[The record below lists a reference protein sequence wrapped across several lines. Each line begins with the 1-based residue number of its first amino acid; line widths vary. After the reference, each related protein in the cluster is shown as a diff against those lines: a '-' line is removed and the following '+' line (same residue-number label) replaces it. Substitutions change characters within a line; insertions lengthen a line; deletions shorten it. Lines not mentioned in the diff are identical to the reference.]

1 MKNPDIFGQAVLDF
15 YHQNQPENILVHSED
30 FDDDEI
36 PTDYLFRSYEEMP
49 PLEQKALQFANGKIL
64 DVGSCAGS
72 HSLYLQQKNKE
83 VKAID
88 VSEGVIEVCR
98 LRGVENAEVQDF
110 FNLKDEKFDTILMLM
125 NGSGIVGKLKNLTHF
140 FKHAKTLL
148 KPDGKILIDSSDLRY
163 LFEEDEDG
171 GIWVNPNQYYG
182 ELSYSISYKD
192 KTSTPF
198 DWLYIDFNSL
208 QLAAQSN
215 GFTCELIAEGE
226 HFDYLAELKVSKVI

>member
-15 YHQNQPENILVHSED
+15 YHNRQPENIIVHSED

-36 PTDYLFRSYEEMP
+36 PTEYLFRSYEEMP
-49 PLEQKALQFANGKIL
+49 PLEQKALQLSKGKIL

-83 VKAID
+83 IKAID
-88 VSEGVIEVCR
+88 VSKGAIEVCQ
-98 LRGVENAEVQDF
+98 LRGVNNAETQDF

-148 KPDGKILIDSSDLRY
+148 NRDGKILIDSSDLRY

-182 ELSYSISYKD
+182 ELNYSISYKGE
-192 KTSTPF
+192 TSQPF

-215 GFTCELIAEGE
+215 GFSCELIAEGE
-226 HFDYLAELKVSKVI
+226 HFDYLAELKVS

>member
-15 YHQNQPENILVHSED
+15 YHQNQPENIIVHSED

-36 PTDYLFRSYEEMP
+36 PTDYLFRSYKEMP
-49 PLEQKALQFANGKIL
+49 LLEQKALQLANGKIL

-88 VSEGVIEVCR
+88 VSKGAIEVCQ
-98 LRGVENAEVQDF
+98 LRGVKTAEVQDF
-110 FNLKDEKFDTILMLM
+110 FNLKDQKFDTILMLM

-140 FKHAKTLL
+140 FTHAKTLL

-182 ELSYSISYKD
+182 ELSYSISYKGE
-192 KTSTPF
+192 TSTSF

-226 HFDYLAELKVSKVI
+226 HFDYLAKLKLQ

>member
-49 PLEQKALQFANGKIL
+49 PLEQKALQLANGKIL

-88 VSEGVIEVCR
+88 VSEGAIEVCR

-182 ELSYSISYKD
+182 ELSYSISYKGD
-192 KTSTPF
+192 TSTPF

>member
-15 YHQNQPENILVHSED
+15 YHQNQPENIIVHSED

-36 PTDYLFRSYEEMP
+36 PTDYLFRSYKEMP
-49 PLEQKALQFANGKIL
+49 LLEQKALQLANGKIL

-88 VSEGVIEVCR
+88 VSKGAIEVCQ
-98 LRGVENAEVQDF
+98 LRGVKTAEVQDF
-110 FNLKDEKFDTILMLM
+110 FNLKDQKFDTILMLM

-140 FKHAKTLL
+140 FTHAKTLL